1 MQSFNLTQNQIDAL
15 RHAHIDLQATI
26 DLLTQATLDSIDT
39 LGFVEIARA
48 AKDSASE
55 LAAAFP
61 FVSEAAEV
69 ERTHAEP
76 QHVLRLTSQE
86 LEILDEI
93 LDMEAT
99 YALSNP
105 GGELTDAEMS
115 VRQRIV
121 EAMHAKTVALSEELT
136 N

>member
-1 MQSFNLTQNQIDAL
+1 MESFN
-15 RHAHIDLQATI
+15 
-26 DLLTQATLDSIDT
+26 
-39 LGFVEIARA
+39 
-48 AKDSASE
+48 
-55 LAAAFP
+55 
-61 FVSEAAEV
+61 
-69 ERTHAEP
+69 
-76 QHVLRLTSQE
+76 LRLTSQE

-121 EAMHAKTVALSEELT
+121 EAMHAKTGALIEELT

>member
-1 MQSFNLTQNQIDAL
+1 MESFN
-15 RHAHIDLQATI
+15 
-26 DLLTQATLDSIDT
+26 
-39 LGFVEIARA
+39 
-48 AKDSASE
+48 
-55 LAAAFP
+55 
-61 FVSEAAEV
+61 
-69 ERTHAEP
+69 
-76 QHVLRLTSQE
+76 LRLTSQE

-105 GGELTDAEMS
+105 GDELTEDEMS
-115 VRQRIV
+115 LRQRIV